1 MKPPYPKLILWILLG
16 IPHFLDAQSPGGVST
31 NLSLWVKAES
41 ALPAGGGTLTK
52 WTDQTGINTFTK
64 SGSGITTVT
73 NIINF
78 HPVVRFTGV
87 GTLQGNTSI
96 NWSECTAVAG
106 WTGSAAAERGTVI
119 SPTTNGTAPNDASR
133 YYFRAGVE
141 SSAFLYA
148 GMGTDSIGFMYMAAP
163 PAATSNPPENIYTAS
178 GVGNVFTKN
187 GVNDTIGS
195 LYGGFTKRATV
206 MTAPPQIGDRSTN
219 DSKMNGD
226 IAEIIVY
233 SSNNAANRNKVESYL
248 ALKYGLTLGNNTS
261 TVNYTSSANKV
272 FWAGVSKYQ
281 HNIFGIGS
289 DQASG
294 LTQITSN
301 SMNSGSGN
309 GAGQNKLGN
318 LILTAGSLS
327 NQQFLMI
334 GTDSTSLGEQ
344 TISAAAANGP
354 AATYGSKRL
363 TRTWLVQNTGSVGAV
378 TMSFDKTGLTLSGG
392 NTATNYY
399 LMIDNDGDGNFTT
412 GTQSFYGTSSLVAP
426 LVTFSGIT
434 LRNNVIFTIITL
446 PMTAIPLAVDWE
458 SFTATVVGNT
468 TGSAAGNTS
477 GGAAADANTVS
488 LQWTVADAMDI
499 DHFEVERSTDAIN
512 FTTTGSIPANA
523 GSAGSG
529 SNPTGSNAAG
539 SSPTSGSRSWSFREQ
554 PPPDTYYYRIR
565 VIGRDGSY
573 HLSIVRSV
581 VVPGAG
587 QASFL
592 RIRSNPVRNNQ
603 LQLRIDWPQKNTIFI
618 RIADRQGNILFQ
630 KERALQPGNNDE
642 TINLGAC
649 TGGLYFVQIQ
659 SGNERYALPFL
670 K

>member
-1 MKPPYPKLILWILLG
+1 MKPCPKLILWILAG

-41 ALPAGGGTLTK
+41 ALPAAGGILTK

-78 HPVVRFTGV
+78 HPVVRFTGS
-87 GTLQGNTSI
+87 GTLQGNTTI

-106 WTGSAAAERGTVI
+106 WTGSATSERGTVI
-119 SPTTNGTAPNDASR
+119 SPTTSGTAVNDASR

-141 SSAFLYA
+141 SSPFLYA

-163 PAATSNPPENIYTAS
+163 PAAASNPPENIYTAS

-233 SSNNAANRNKVESYL
+233 SSNNATNRNKVESYL
-248 ALKYGLTLGNNTS
+248 ALKYGITLGTNTN
-261 TVNYTSSANKV
+261 TVNYTSSGNRV
-272 FWAGVSKYQ
+272 FWTGASNYQ

-294 LTQITSN
+294 LTQTTSN

-309 GAGQNKLGN
+309 GTGQNRLGN
-318 LILTAGSLS
+318 LVLTGSSLS
-327 NQQFLMI
+327 DQQFLMI
-334 GTDSTSLGEQ
+334 GTDSASLGET

-363 TRTWLVQNTGSVGAV
+363 IRTWMVQNTNSVGAV

-412 GTQSFYGTSSLVAP
+412 GTQSFYGASSLISP

-458 SFTATVVGNT
+458 SFTATTGGNM
-468 TGSAAGNTS
+468 
-477 GGAAADANTVS
+477 AN
-488 LQWTVADAMDI
+488 LQWTIADASDI
-499 DHFEVERSTDAIN
+499 DHFEVERSTDALH
-512 FTTTGSIPANA
+512 FTTTGNIPV
-523 GSAGSG
+523 SAS
-529 SNPTGSNAAG
+529 TGS
-539 SSPTSGSRSWSFREQ
+539 SSYSFHEQ
-554 PPPDTYYYRIR
+554 LPPGTYYYRIR
-565 VIGRDGSY
+565 MQDKDGTY
-573 HLSIVRSV
+573 QLSIVRSV
-581 VVPGAG
+581 IINGAG
-587 QASFL
+587 PASVL
-592 RIRSNPVRNNQ
+592 QIRSNPVRNNQ
-603 LQLRIDWPQKNTIFI
+603 LQLRINWPQKNTVAI
-618 RIADRQGNILFQ
+618 RIADRQGNILLQ
-630 KERALQPGNNDE
+630 KERTLQPGNNDE
-642 TINLGAC
+642 TLDLGTC

-659 SGNERYALPFL
+659 SGNERHALPFL